1 MDVHPFRFRLIREN
15 IARLGVA
22 GIALVCGDAC
32 HPPVTP
38 VGYWEGPLATLVRL
52 GYATVD
58 ERKVHHITDEGRKV
72 VDDG

>member
-1 MDVHPFRFRLIREN
+1 MADLTDPEK
-15 IARLGVA
+15 
-22 GIALVCGDAC
+22 ALLQLLAMPG

-58 ERKVHHITDEGRKV
+58 ERKVHHITDEGRKALE
-72 VDDG
+72 